1 MASQNRKQWKLKVK
15 NKQNVLTLDNILD
28 QVVFDLSF
36 CLINQVQCKFS
47 ARKTNHA

>member
-15 NKQNVLTLDNILD
+15 NKQNVLTLENIRD

-36 CLINQVQCKFS
+36 LS
-47 ARKTNHA
+47 D

>member
-15 NKQNVLTLDNILD
+15 NKKNVLTLENILD

-36 CLINQVQCKFS
+36 LS
-47 ARKTNHA
+47 D